1 MYRTEIEEWMKEAD
15 LIDKQEHDS
24 GGRRDEDET
33 LITSYD
39 QIILGGQL
47 TGEGDSYQ
55 HAAPIN

>member
-15 LIDKQEHDS
+15 LTDKQEHDS
-24 GGRRDEDET
+24 GVRRDDDET

-39 QIILGGQL
+39 QIILRGPL

-55 HAAPIN
+55 RAAPIN